1 MDRSTFQKQSL
12 DAMIPLNLPFL
23 QTDANLRNFSL
34 ANLGIYY
41 IWESLTKLFHSM
53 RKGETSLN
61 NLLLDC
67 ESREAHPSMYKP
79 SRCGGGIGISRS
91 FQQW

>member
-12 DAMIPLNLPFL
+12 DAMIPLNLPYFVEAQPFL

-53 RKGETSLN
+53 RKGET
-61 NLLLDC
+61 
-67 ESREAHPSMYKP
+67 
-79 SRCGGGIGISRS
+79 
-91 FQQW
+91 